1 MRKTLKGKLTIS
13 RAMSNREDDY
23 VEIRIED
30 EVSGVEFVS
39 INLSMEQYGHAVAGT
54 SYQSI
59 EYTARDMDCIGKVKE
74 REAARVPIPS
84 PLAYNRQGAEEY
96 VKANFQR
103 EGWILDSY
111 LGSQNSITGTG
122 VDYYANISY
131 YRYVEQQ

>member
-13 RAMSNREDDY
+13 RVMSNREDDY

-54 SYQSI
+54 SYQDI

-74 REAARVPIPS
+74 HEVAKVSIPKE
-84 PLAYNRQGAEEY
+84 LGYNRKGAEDY
-96 VKANFQR
+96 VKANYQR
-103 EGWILDSY
+103 DGWYLDSY
-111 LGSQNSITGTG
+111 LGSQNSIVGNG
-122 VDYYANISY
+122 NVYYANISY